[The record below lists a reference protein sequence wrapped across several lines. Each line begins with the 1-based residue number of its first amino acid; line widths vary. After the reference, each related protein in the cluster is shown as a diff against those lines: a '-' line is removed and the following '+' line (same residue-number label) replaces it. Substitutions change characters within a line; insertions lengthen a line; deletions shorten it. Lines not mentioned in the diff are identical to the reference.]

1 MKFSEFIKTFNDNL
15 VSVSD
20 NNQYYD
26 KSQLSEIADREVEKI
41 TYDEM
46 VFTFYL

>member
-1 MKFSEFIKTFNDNL
+1 MKFSEFIKTFNGNL

-26 KSQLSEIADREVEKI
+26 KSQASEIAGCLR
-41 TYDEM
+41 
-46 VFTFYL
+46 FTCKRSLYSGC

>member
-1 MKFSEFIKTFNDNL
+1 MKFSEFIKTFNVNL

-26 KSQLSEIADREVEKI
+26 KSQASEK
-41 TYDEM
+41 
-46 VFTFYL
+46 